1 MPKMKTK
8 SSAKKRFKLTGSGKI
23 KRKHAFKNHI
33 LTKKSKKR
41 KLKLTHSGLVDD
53 SDKKSIKE
61 QLESIDIINI
71 DILPLLNRMIDS
83 LRKFVELDLPFLFNE
98 RIKKISLQ

>member
-1 MPKMKTK
+1 MGYKLKTH

-41 KLKLTHSGLVDD
+41 KLKLTHSTLVHD
-53 SDKKSIKE
+53 SDIDNVKK
-61 QLESIDIINI
+61 QLR
-71 DILPLLNRMIDS
+71 L
-83 LRKFVELDLPFLFNE
+83 K
-98 RIKKISLQ
+98 